1 MFKLESGN
9 TFKYTCFTIFTSVS
23 LYTTTSVAIYTICAR
38 SAVFTW
44 IRITLINICRCE
56 TENVMI
62 EYLFIFNFNVFNK
75 CRNFFI

>member
-9 TFKYTCFTIFTSVS
+9 TFKYTCFTIFTRVS

-44 IRITLINICRCE
+44 IRITLINICSCE
-56 TENVMI
+56 SENVM
-62 EYLFIFNFNVFNK
+62 NK
-75 CRNFFI
+75 CIFFKFERF

>member
-1 MFKLESGN
+1 MLKLESGN

-44 IRITLINICRCE
+44 IRITLINICSCE
-56 TENVMI
+56 SENVMI
-62 EYLFIFNFNVFNK
+62 KYIKKINLNASNK
-75 CRNFFI
+75 